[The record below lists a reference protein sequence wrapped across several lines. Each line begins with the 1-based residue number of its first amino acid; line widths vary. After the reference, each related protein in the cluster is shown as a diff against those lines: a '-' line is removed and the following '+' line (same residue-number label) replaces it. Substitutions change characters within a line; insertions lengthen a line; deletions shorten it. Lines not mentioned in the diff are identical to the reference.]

1 MNRMKMRYLKR
12 ALLLFEI
19 FKSHKLTTNDLDK
32 AENKAFHLND
42 RMSDFKV
49 LIAMVRDVWGGRY
62 KMNKWNMSIIIGT
75 IVYVVSPVDAIPDF
89 IPMAGWLDDVTI
101 VGYAL
106 SKLSEEIRK
115 YKEFSQ
121 KNVETAVV
129 KPS

>member
-1 MNRMKMRYLKR
+1 MNMRKMRYLKR
-12 ALLLFEI
+12 ALLLFET

-49 LIAMVRDVWGGRY
+49 LIAMMRDVWKGRY
-62 KMNKWNMSIIIGT
+62 KMSKWNMSIIVGT
-75 IVYVVSPVDAIPDF
+75 IVYVLSPLDALPDF
-89 IPMAGWLDDVTI
+89 VPIAGWLDDVTI

-106 SKLSEEIRK
+106 TKLSVEIRK